1 MNIYI
6 GNLSYQVKEDEL
18 QKVFEEYGTVV
29 SAKIIM
35 DKFSGKSKGF
45 AFVEMENEEE
55 GKLAIEELNGVELS
69 GRQIIVNVAK
79 PRKEENR

>member
-6 GNLSYQVKEDEL
+6 GNLSYKVKEDDL

-35 DKFSGKSKGF
+35 DKFSGRSKGF
-45 AFVEMENEEE
+45 AFVEMENEDE
-55 GKLAIEELNGVELS
+55 GKLAIEELNGVELN